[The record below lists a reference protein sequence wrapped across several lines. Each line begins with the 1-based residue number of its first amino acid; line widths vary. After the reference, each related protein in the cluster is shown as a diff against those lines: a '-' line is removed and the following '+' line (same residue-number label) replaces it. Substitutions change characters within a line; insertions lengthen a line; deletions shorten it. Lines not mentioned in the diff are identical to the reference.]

1 MPTPGPRSATRS
13 RKIRKIDRSDSLAAT
28 LNREKSLARFRDEE
42 FDLAVIGAGI
52 NGAAVARD
60 ASMRGLKVAL
70 IDRGDFAGA
79 TSSRSSKL
87 IHGGFRYLPQ
97 GQFTL
102 VYEALRERE
111 RLRHRTAPHLV
122 HPIQFLLPVYRGRG
136 FNRFTMAMG
145 LTLYDLF
152 ARMPFKEWHSSLNA
166 AEVRETEPALSRE
179 GLTGGAMYFDAWAD
193 DARVTF
199 ENVLDADL
207 HGAAVANYTAVES
220 FSVID
225 GKAASA
231 SVRDLIGGT
240 VGEIRAKKF
249 LNAAGPWV
257 DDIRRMDDPASKPC
271 VRLTKGVH
279 LVFARTV
286 LPVRESI
293 VLADERGRIVFV
305 MPHDRYVL
313 VGTTDTDFTGDPAN
327 VRTELGDV
335 EYLIAVLAESL
346 PGIKLTNADVA
357 TSFAG
362 LRALIREEKEAPS
375 SVPREE
381 VILEGASG
389 LITVAGGKFTTHR
402 AIAQKLVDRA
412 MKELGRRVGVCP
424 TLTTPFPGAR
434 ALADGDD
441 SGGGATI
448 SMRSIPAA
456 SAEIL
461 KARYGTRAPI
471 VARIAARRPELAEP
485 LSRNCP
491 AIGAEVVNAVGNEM
505 AHSVGDFLIRRTSLS
520 WRSPV
525 EAEAAASA
533 VARIM
538 AAELGWDRARETAEV
553 ASFTHEQ
560 QSRRVVA

>member
-1 MPTPGPRSATRS
+1 
-13 RKIRKIDRSDSLAAT
+13 LAAT

-97 GQFTL
+97 GQFRL

-111 RLRHRTAPHLV
+111 RLRHLTAPHLV
-122 HPIQFLLPVYRGRG
+122 HPIQFLFPVYRRRG

-179 GLTGGAMYFDAWAD
+179 GLTGGAMYFAD

-207 HGAAVANYTAVES
+207 HGAAVANYTSVES
-220 FSVID
+220 FGVID
-225 GKAASA
+225 GKIASA
-231 SVRDLIGGT
+231 SVRDLLGGA
-240 VGEIRAKKF
+240 VGEIRAEKF

-257 DDIRRMDDPASKPC
+257 DDIRRMEDPASKPC

-293 VLADERGRIVFV
+293 VLADQRGRIVFV

-313 VGTTDTDFTGDPAN
+313 VGTTDTDFTGDPAS
-327 VRTELGDV
+327 VRTEIGDV

-346 PGIKLTNADVA
+346 PGIKLANADVV

-362 LRALIREEKEAPS
+362 LRALIRQDQEAPS

-381 VILEGASG
+381 VILECASG

-402 AIAQKLVDRA
+402 AIAQKLVDRV
-412 MKELGRRVGVCP
+412 MKGLGRRVGVCP

-434 ALADGDD
+434 PLADGDD

-448 SMRSIPAA
+448 SMRNIPAA

-461 KARYGTRAPI
+461 KARYGTRAPL
-471 VARIAARRPELAEP
+471 VARIAARRPDLAEP

-505 AHSVGDFLIRRTSLS
+505 APSVGDFLIRRTSLS

-538 AAELGWDRARETAEV
+538 AAELGWDRARETSEV

>member
-1 MPTPGPRSATRS
+1 VASTL
-13 RKIRKIDRSDSLAAT
+13 DRQ
-28 LNREKSLARFRDEE
+28 KSLTRFRDED
-42 FDLAVIGAGI
+42 FDLAVIGGGI
-52 NGAAVARD
+52 NGAAAARD

-70 IDRGDFAGA
+70 IERGDFAGA

-97 GQFTL
+97 FQFKL

-111 RLRHRTAPHLV
+111 RLRHVTAPHLV
-122 HPIQFLLPVYRGRG
+122 HPIQFLFPVYKRRG
-136 FNRFTMAMG
+136 FNRLTMAMG
-145 LTLYDLF
+145 LTMYDLF
-152 ARMPFKEWHSSLNA
+152 ARVPFKEWHTSLNA

-207 HGAAVANYTAVES
+207 HGAAVANYAAVES
-220 FSVID
+220 FGIA
-225 GKAASA
+225 GGTIA
-231 SVRDLIGGT
+231 SVRVRDLLGGIT
-240 VGEIRAKKF
+240 CELRAKAF

-257 DDIRRMDDPASKPC
+257 DQIRRMDDPAAKPC

-279 LVFARTV
+279 IVFARTV
-286 LPVRESI
+286 LPVRESL
-293 VLADERGRIVFV
+293 VLADEQGRIVFV

-313 VGTTDTDFTGDPAN
+313 VGTTDTDFAGDPAT
-327 VRTELGDV
+327 VRTEASDV

-346 PGIKLTNADVA
+346 PGIKLTKADVA

-381 VILEGASG
+381 VILESPSG
-389 LITVAGGKFTTHR
+389 LMTVAGGKFTTHR
-402 AIAQKLVDRA
+402 EIAEKLVDMA
-412 MKELGRRVGVCP
+412 MQRLGRHAGIAP
-424 TLTTPFPGAR
+424 TLKTPLPGAR
-434 ALADGDD
+434 PLEASEDA
-441 SGGGATI
+441 GGA
-448 SMRSIPAA
+448 AA
-456 SAEIL
+456 LRTMPSAAADIL
-461 KARYGTRAPI
+461 RARYGTRAPI
-471 VARIAARRPELAEP
+471 VARIASRRPELAEP

-491 AIGAEVVNAVGNEM
+491 AIGAEVVNAVANEM
-505 AHSVGDFLIRRTSLS
+505 ARSVADFLIRRTSLS

-525 EAEAAASA
+525 EAEAAAPA

-538 AAELGWDRARETAEV
+538 AAELGWDRAREQAEV
-553 ASFTHEQ
+553 ATFAHEQ
-560 QSRRVVA
+560 QIRRVVA

>member
-1 MPTPGPRSATRS
+1 
-13 RKIRKIDRSDSLAAT
+13 LAAT

-42 FDLAVIGAGI
+42 FDLAVVGAGI

-70 IDRGDFAGA
+70 IDRGDFAGG

-97 GQFTL
+97 GQFKL

-122 HPIQFLLPVYRGRG
+122 HPIQFLFPVYKRRG
-136 FNRFTMAMG
+136 FNRFSMAMG

-152 ARMPFKEWHSSLNA
+152 ARMAFKEWHSSLNA

-207 HGAAVANYTAVES
+207 HGAAVANYAAVES
-220 FSVID
+220 FSMAD
-225 GKAASA
+225 GKIASA
-231 SVRDLIGGT
+231 KVRDLLGGA
-240 VGEIRAKKF
+240 VCEVRAKRF

-257 DDIRRMDDPASKPC
+257 DDIRQMDDPSSKPC

-293 VLADERGRIVFV
+293 VLADDHGRIVFV

-313 VGTTDTDFTGDPAN
+313 VGTTDTDFTGGDPAG
-327 VRTELGDV
+327 VRTEIGDV
-335 EYLIAVLAESL
+335 EYLLAVLAESL
-346 PGIKLTNADVA
+346 PGIKLTSADVA

-362 LRALIREEKEAPS
+362 LRALIREEKETPS

-381 VILEGASG
+381 VILESPSG

-402 AIAQKLVDRA
+402 AIAQKLVDLVTKRI
-412 MKELGRRVGVCP
+412 GRPSGVCP
-424 TLTTPFPGAR
+424 TLTTPLPGAR
-434 ALADGDD
+434 ALADGDS
-441 SGGGATI
+441 SGSSAA
-448 SMRSIPAA
+448 MRSIPTTA
-456 SAEIL
+456 AEIL
-461 KARYGTRAPI
+461 KARYGTRAPL
-471 VARIAARRPELAEP
+471 VARIASRRPELAEP

-491 AIGAEVVNAVGNEM
+491 AIGAEVVYAVATEM

-525 EAEAAASA
+525 EAEAAAAA

-538 AAELGWDRARETAEV
+538 AAELGWDRARETAEA

>member
-1 MPTPGPRSATRS
+1 LASTL
-13 RKIRKIDRSDSLAAT
+13 DRQ
-28 LNREKSLARFRDEE
+28 KSLARFRDEE
-42 FDLAVIGAGI
+42 FDLAVIGGGI
-52 NGAAVARD
+52 NGAAAARD

-70 IDRGDFAGA
+70 IERGDFAGA

-97 GQFTL
+97 LQFRL

-111 RLRHRTAPHLV
+111 RLRHVTAPHLV
-122 HPIQFLLPVYRGRG
+122 HPIQFLFPVYKRRG

-152 ARMPFKEWHSSLNA
+152 ARVPFKEWHTSLNA

-207 HGAAVANYTAVES
+207 HGAAVANYAAVES
-220 FSVID
+220 FGIA
-225 GKAASA
+225 GGRIESA
-231 SVRDLIGGT
+231 RVRDLLGGVT
-240 VGEIRAKKF
+240 CELRAKTF

-257 DDIRRMDDPASKPC
+257 DQIRRLDDPAAKPC

-279 LVFARTV
+279 LVFARTE
-286 LPVRESI
+286 LPVRESL
-293 VLADERGRIVFV
+293 VLADEQGRIVFV

-313 VGTTDTDFTGDPAN
+313 VGTTDTDFAGDPAA
-327 VRTELGDV
+327 VRTEASDV
-335 EYLIAVLAESL
+335 EYLIAVMAESL
-346 PGIKLTNADVA
+346 PGIRLTKADVA

-381 VILEGASG
+381 VILESPSG
-389 LITVAGGKFTTHR
+389 LMTVAGGKFTTHR
-402 AIAQKLVDRA
+402 EIAQKLVDQV
-412 MKELGRRVGVCP
+412 MTWLGHPAGNCP
-424 TLTTPFPGAR
+424 TLTTPLPGAR
-434 ALADGDD
+434 ALSSDD
-441 SGGGATI
+441 SGGGA
-448 SMRSIPAA
+448 SMRGIPSA

-461 KARYGTRAPI
+461 RARYGTRAPI
-471 VARIAARRPELAEP
+471 VARIAVGRPELAEP
-485 LSRNCP
+485 LSRGCP
-491 AIGAEVVNAVGNEM
+491 ALGAEVVNAVTNEM

-525 EAEAAASA
+525 EAEAAAPA

-538 AAELGWDRARETAEV
+538 AAELGWDRAREDAEV

>member
-1 MPTPGPRSATRS
+1 
-13 RKIRKIDRSDSLAAT
+13 LAST

-42 FDLAVIGAGI
+42 FDLAVIGGGI

-60 ASMRGLKVAL
+60 ASIRGLRVAL
-70 IDRGDFAGA
+70 IERGDFAGA

-97 GQFTL
+97 GQLKL

-122 HPIQFLLPVYRGRG
+122 HPIQFLFPIYRRRG
-136 FNRFTMAMG
+136 FNRFTMSMG

-152 ARMPFKEWHSSLNA
+152 ARMPFKEWHSSLNP
-166 AEVRETEPALSRE
+166 AEVRETEPALSRD

-207 HGAAVANYTAVES
+207 HNAAVANYTAVES
-220 FSVID
+220 FGAND
-225 GKAASA
+225 GKLASA
-231 SVRDLIGGT
+231 SVRDLIGGG
-240 VGEIRAKKF
+240 VYEVRAKEF

-257 DDIRRMDDPASKPC
+257 DDVRRLDDPTAQPC

-279 LVFARTV
+279 LVFARTL
-286 LPVRESI
+286 LPVRESL

-313 VGTTDTDFTGDPAN
+313 VGTTDTDFNGDPAS
-327 VRTELGDV
+327 VRTEIGDV

-362 LRALIREEKEAPS
+362 LRALVREKDGAAPS

-381 VILEGASG
+381 VILESTSG

-402 AIAQKLVDRA
+402 EIAQKLVDLV
-412 MKELGRRVGVCP
+412 MKRIGRRAGICP

-434 ALADGDD
+434 PLEKGEE
-441 SGGGATI
+441 SGGAAVMRTI
-448 SMRSIPAA
+448 PSAA
-456 SAEIL
+456 AEIL

-471 VARIAARRPELAEP
+471 VARIASRRPELAQP
-485 LSRNCP
+485 LSRGCP
-491 AIGAEVVNAVGNEM
+491 AVGAEVVNAIVNEM

-520 WRSPV
+520 WRAPV
-525 EAEAAASA
+525 EAEAAAAA

-538 AAELGWDRARETAEV
+538 AAELGWDRAREDAEV

-560 QSRRVVA
+560 QSRRAIG

>member
-1 MPTPGPRSATRS
+1 M
-13 RKIRKIDRSDSLAAT
+13 AAT

-70 IDRGDFAGA
+70 IERGDFAGA

-97 GQFTL
+97 GQFKL

-111 RLRHRTAPHLV
+111 RLRHKTAPHLV
-122 HPIQFLLPVYRGRG
+122 HPIQFLFPVYRKRG

-166 AEVRETEPALSRE
+166 SEVRETEPALSRE

-207 HGAAVANYTAVES
+207 HGAAVANYAAVES
-220 FSVID
+220 FNVTD
-225 GKAASA
+225 GKIVSA
-231 SVRDLIGGT
+231 SVRDLIGGG

-257 DDIRRMDDPASKPC
+257 DEIRRMDDPAAKPC

-313 VGTTDTDFTGDPAN
+313 VGTTDTDFAGEPAS
-327 VRTELGDV
+327 VRTEIADV

-346 PGIKLTNADVA
+346 PGIKLTSADVA

-362 LRALIREEKEAPS
+362 LRALVKEDKEAPS

-381 VILEGASG
+381 VILESPSG

-402 AIAQKLVDRA
+402 AIAQKLVDRV
-412 MKELGRRVGVCP
+412 MRSLGRAVGVCP
-424 TLTTPFPGAR
+424 TLETPLPGAR
-434 ALADGDD
+434 ALADGDS
-441 SGGGATI
+441 SGGSATI
-448 SMRSIPAA
+448 SMRSIPAT

-491 AIGAEVVNAVGNEM
+491 AIGAEVVNAVSNEM

-520 WRSPV
+520 WRAPV
-525 EAEAAASA
+525 EAEAGAAA

-538 AAELGWDRARETAEV
+538 AAELGWDRAREQAEV

-560 QSRRVVA
+560 NSRRVVA